1 MQMKVDTLFSHR
13 RTYRYPDRYVTVD
26 SSHGRTG
33 SGTHNLKPRAGC
45 CGNHLRYHYY
55 YHTVATH
62 RNLPCTAKEGVASM
76 FSGVIRCNHC
86 GNEAVAE
93 ILGIVTM
100 GPVASSQRYFGY
112 NHATGY
118 LSFRCPAC
126 GTELAINPAEVLI
139 SRFLQGLP
147 ALSGILAPQT
157 RNIA

>member
-1 MQMKVDTLFSHR
+1 
-13 RTYRYPDRYVTVD
+13 
-26 SSHGRTG
+26 
-33 SGTHNLKPRAGC
+33 
-45 CGNHLRYHYY
+45 
-55 YHTVATH
+55 
-62 RNLPCTAKEGVASM
+62 M

-86 GNEAVAE
+86 GNETVAE
-93 ILGIVTM
+93 ILGIVTT

-157 RNIA
+157 RKTA